1 MSKISSKVISFS
13 TLKRNFE
20 DCIYAIPQ
28 LQRNYVWDKKR
39 VCLLLD
45 SIYNHYPTGIFLI
58 WKAKSNMVAE
68 IRPNNKTILP
78 AFNLNH
84 GRVDFII
91 DGQQRLTS
99 LYGIIAGINEAL
111 DFNSIFDFRKIYFSL
126 NSKNA
131 ERFVFLKLYDSA
143 RKEYIPVYEVIK
155 NSQNQL
161 KRRFNLNNTQLR
173 EITKLKAKIQSYRF
187 FFMYMETD
195 SKDEVEET
203 FIRINSQGMTVSQ
216 ADALFTKMASIGLRD
231 LVNSTRRALIKRQY
245 NEMKPETFI
254 YTLSLSKGQ
263 RTVGKVALRGF
274 VNQFKEDEQLKSDF
288 KDEWKKYHNAFLQ
301 TVDFMFENF
310 GITSYYQLPSDNIF
324 TILALFFYLNHGM
337 PSSQQKREIKKW
349 FWHTAL
355 GERYSGSRFNR
366 NIPSDIQFFKK
377 LARKKNHKYI
387 ITDKI
392 NPNDFLRY
400 DYRRTNSSAVLGYYL
415 FLKKLKPRYLE
426 VGYTMM
432 LDDATAHI
440 NKKDRHH
447 IFPKALLS
455 RKGISPRW
463 KDSFLNICF
472 LAKKE
477 NDYIKDDYP
486 HNYLGEFEKKSFFGS
501 VMKSHL
507 IPAHSSSGVWEQS
520 IGNGFK
526 KFLNQRADLILNNIA
541 KVAAIRRSQLFE
553 KYEEIKRI

>member
-1 MSKISSKVISFS
+1 MSKISSKVISFA
-13 TLKRNFE
+13 TLKRNFD

-28 LQRNYVWDKKR
+28 LQRNYIWDKKR

-45 SIYNHYPTGIFLI
+45 SIYNHYPTGVFLI

-84 GRVDFII
+84 KRVDFII

-99 LYGIIAGINEAL
+99 LYGIIEGINEVL
-111 DFNSIFDFRKIYFSL
+111 DFNSKFDFRKIYFSL
-126 NSKNA
+126 DKNA
-131 ERFVFLKLYDSA
+131 DDRFVFLKRYDTT
-143 RKEYIPVYEVIK
+143 RREYIPVYEIIK
-155 NSQNQL
+155 QSQNQL
-161 KRRFNLNNTQLR
+161 KRHFNLNNIQLK
-173 EITKLKAKIQSYRF
+173 EVTKIKAKIRSYRF
-187 FFMYMETD
+187 FFMCLETD

-203 FIRINSQGMTVSQ
+203 FIRINSQGMKVSQ
-216 ADALFTKMASIGLRD
+216 ADEFFTKMVDIGLRD
-231 LVNSTRRALIKRQY
+231 LVNSTRRSLIERQY

-263 RTVGKVALRGF
+263 RTVGKVALNGF
-274 VNQFKEDEQLKSDF
+274 IKQFKKDTQLKSDF
-288 KDEWKKYHNAFLQ
+288 KKEWKKYHNAFLQ
-301 TVDFMFENF
+301 TVDFMFDTF

-337 PSSQQKREIKKW
+337 PTVQQKREIKKW

-377 LARKKNHKYI
+377 LARNKDNKYV

-400 DYRRTNSSAVLGYYL
+400 DYRKTNSSAVLGYYL

-426 VGYTMM
+426 VGYPMM
-432 LDDATAHI
+432 LDDAIAQS

-447 IFPKALLS
+447 IFPKAML
-455 RKGISPRW
+455 KKKAISPRW
-463 KDSFLNICF
+463 KDALLNICF
-472 LAKKE
+472 LARKE
-477 NDYIKDDYP
+477 NEYINDDYP
-486 HNYLGEFEKKSFFGS
+486 YNYLGDFKNKSFFKS

-507 IPAHSSSGVWEQS
+507 IPVNVSSGVWEKS
-520 IGNGFK
+520 IGKGFK
-526 KFLNQRADLILNNIA
+526 IFLNQRANLLLDNIA
-541 KVAAIRRSQLFE
+541 KVTLIRKNQLFE
-553 KYEEIKRI
+553 KFEEIKRI